1 MNDIIFDLGIFVGV
15 VGTLVI
21 ESVVVGLIK
30 VLWSVFGKEND
41 DAEE

>member
-1 MNDIIFDLGIFVGV
+1 MNDIVFDLGIFVGV
-15 VGTLVI
+15 VGTLVV
-21 ESVVVGLIK
+21 ESVVVGLIR

>member
-15 VGTLVI
+15 ISTLVV

-30 VLWSVFGKEND
+30 VLWGVFGKEND
-41 DAEE
+41 DA

>member
-15 VGTLVI
+15 IGTLVV

-30 VLWSVFGKEND
+30 VLWSVFGKENN

>member
-15 VGTLVI
+15 VSTLVV

-30 VLWSVFGKEND
+30 VLCGIFGKEND

>member
-1 MNDIIFDLGIFVGV
+1 MNDIVFDLGIFVGV
-15 VGTLVI
+15 VSTLVV

-30 VLWSVFGKEND
+30 VLWSIFGKEND

>member
-15 VGTLVI
+15 VGTLVV